1 MAEWGHVMAFARNEQ
16 LTELWSRKLL
26 REDRSQYRNHTK
38 FFSQTT
44 IHIYKEGTPMGLL
57 LGGEFNE
64 GIFLKFLQP

>member
-16 LTELWSRKLL
+16 LTELWPRNLR

-44 IHIYKEGTPMGLL
+44 HTHIKEGTPMGLL
-57 LGGEFNE
+57 LGGGGN
-64 GIFLKFLQP
+64 